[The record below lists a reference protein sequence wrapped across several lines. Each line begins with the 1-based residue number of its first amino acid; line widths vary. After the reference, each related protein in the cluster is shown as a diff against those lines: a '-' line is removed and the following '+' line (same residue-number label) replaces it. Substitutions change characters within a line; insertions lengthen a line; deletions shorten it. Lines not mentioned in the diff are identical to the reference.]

1 MESPSEV
8 MHCDS
13 EVAEAAS
20 SEQGASS
27 TPCKAEA
34 AKQGASSTPREAVAD
49 SESESE
55 AESAFPV
62 VDDAVGVAE
71 ARLGDELGVGE
82 GCRSWLGDELGVG
95 DAEAIALKTGEA
107 GAGEEITGSSE
118 STADE
123 EYIKLHN
130 QNCL

>member
-8 MHCDS
+8 MRCDS

-55 AESAFPV
+55 AESASPG
-62 VDDAVGVAE
+62 VDDAAE
-71 ARLGDELGVGE
+71 VLEAKLGVGV
-82 GCRSWLGDELGVG
+82 GVGDTLGVG
-95 DAEAIALKTGEA
+95 VGVGDKLGVATETGEA
-107 GAGEEITGSSE
+107 GAGEELTGSSE

-123 EYIKLHN
+123 EDIKLHN

>member
-1 MESPSEV
+1 

-55 AESAFPV
+55 AESASPV
-62 VDDAVGVAE
+62 VDDAAEVAE
-71 ARLGDELGVGE
+71 SRIGDKLRVGE
-82 GCRSWLGDELGVG
+82 GATAND
-95 DAEAIALKTGEA
+95 DAEEIAPETGEA
-107 GAGEEITGSSE
+107 GAGEELTGSSE

-123 EYIKLHN
+123 EDIKLHN

>member
-1 MESPSEV
+1 

-55 AESAFPV
+55 AESASPV
-62 VDDAVGVAE
+62 VDDAAE
-71 ARLGDELGVGE
+71 VLEAKLGVGV
-82 GCRSWLGDELGVG
+82 GVG
-95 DAEAIALKTGEA
+95 DKLGVATETGEA
-107 GAGEEITGSSE
+107 GAGEELTGSSE

-123 EYIKLHN
+123 EDIKLHN
-130 QNCL
+130 QNCV